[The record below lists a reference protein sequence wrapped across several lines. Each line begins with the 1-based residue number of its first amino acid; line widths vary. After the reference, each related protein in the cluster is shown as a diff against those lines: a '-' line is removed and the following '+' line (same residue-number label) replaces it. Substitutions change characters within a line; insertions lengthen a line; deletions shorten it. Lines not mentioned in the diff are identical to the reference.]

1 MLSRWVQ
8 TTWRAEASGVG
19 AGGFRGRVLPCL
31 KRPWVHAVL
40 LYLLTFGVVLPLLC
54 QGLRQSRYFTRAAHL
69 RRLTEEALE
78 HSRARGEE
86 AERYVREADPGHPAR
101 GAPVAVV
108 AVVTVSR
115 KQAAAYRYY
124 LQVVSAL
131 HRMLASC
138 RGCRGYRLFACNVD
152 PEPDGHWEAPEA
164 SRLILTVQRF
174 GRGRGR
180 PSGGDDNRFE
190 KEKQDYAYC
199 LQEALSA
206 YGPRHVVLLEDDAV
220 PTEDFFLVL
229 RDLLERRLTTPAAR
243 GALYVKLYHPERL
256 QGYLNP
262 EPMRVLEWLG
272 LGALGGT
279 SLSIVYRKL
288 CRRASVMLS
297 WAVLALY
304 TMLVVEL
311 AGRHYLLEWR
321 RLSPQLYSLMPATEC
336 CTPATLFSAP
346 AARRV
351 LAYLGSVRCRAGYA
365 KDTALYALLREHGE
379 TAYALEP
386 NLVTHIGLYSTLR
399 GPIAQPSL

>member
-1 MLSRWVQ
+1 MLGRWVR
-8 TTWRAEASGVG
+8 TTRCTEASGG
-19 AGGFRGRVLPCL
+19 RGGGFPGRLLPWL

-40 LYLLTFGVVLPLLC
+40 LYLFTFGVVLPLLC
-54 QGLRQSRYFTRAAHL
+54 QGLRQSRYFARAAHL
-69 RRLTEEALE
+69 RRLTVEALE
-78 HSRARGEE
+78 RSRVRGEE
-86 AERYVREADPGHPAR
+86 AERYVREADPGDPAR
-101 GAPVAVV
+101 GPPITVV

-115 KQAAAYRYY
+115 QQAAAYRYY
-124 LQVVSAL
+124 LQVVAAL
-131 HRMLASC
+131 HQLLASC

-152 PEPDGHWEAPEA
+152 PEPDGHWEASEA
-164 SRLILTVQRF
+164 SRLIPTVRRF
-174 GRGRGR
+174 GSGG
-180 PSGGDDNRFE
+180 PAGGDDNRFE

-206 YGPRHVVLLEDDAV
+206 YDPQHVVLLEDDAV
-220 PTEDFFLVL
+220 PTEDFFPVL
-229 RDLLERRLTTPAAR
+229 QDLLERRLTTPAAR

-262 EPMRVLEWLG
+262 EPMRILEWLG
-272 LGALGGT
+272 LGALGGA
-279 SLSIVYRKL
+279 SLGVVYRKL

-304 TMLVVEL
+304 TMLVAEL

-336 CTPATLFSAP
+336 CTPAMLFSAP

-351 LAYLGSVRCRAGYA
+351 LAYLSSVRCRAGYA
-365 KDTALYALLREHGE
+365 KDTALYALLWERGE

-386 NLVTHIGLYSTLR
+386 NLVSHIGLYSTLR
-399 GPIAQPSL
+399 GPIAQP